1 MREPQRVRHDFL
13 VERGKNMNIISKKKQ
28 GVIAIICAIAM
39 VVTSLTIYNP
49 REAKADTDYSQLTY
63 DYKNKGEAY
72 MKGAETTKSQWR
84 VAVDTSQSTGD
95 IVNWMTKGD
104 GNLNFYNDMFMN
116 VTWHGVYLNATLE
129 INGVKVKDGAE
140 GVQLYAAAEI
150 HVNAKTWINNNAY
163 NVVKVTSADETQYV
177 TFIVATGNK
186 VDTSTE
192 ESTELQKPAAPTGL
206 VANINDLKTNYTIAF
221 ANVATATSYKFYLD
235 GKLVKDITNGGVVT
249 IEELKLEEGKTYTF
263 GVSAVNAAG
272 ESDISTVSVTVP
284 SKETETSTGST
295 EETTEAF
302 DPSTI
307 TEWTAVKGS
316 TTMSYYIANDAA
328 GKVSVQPEMHG
339 DNLYA
344 AFKIAAKFKS
354 VVLND
359 ESITPR
365 DGADVE
371 IAKTSFKEGYNK
383 LVVTNF
389 YGNES
394 VTIYFKVEKEEET
407 TTKPYKD
414 GEVLVNESNVI
425 KEVPAYESG
434 NEYQNEYKN
443 SGIKFVNGKKYV
455 AEVVVS
461 STAAKKIKLVFQK
474 NGEKN
479 NNDWSPVADGYDV
492 EIAAG
497 NKVKITYVFTSNLNV
512 DDGIYDIYLGSVA
525 DATTLVFESKKLTT
539 YNEVPAGVQT
549 GIEVVPAP
557 ATYTVTVDGAPT
569 SVAEGS
575 TYTFGDN
582 AQGYYDTTNSV
593 AYASGEKITVNS
605 DITVT
610 SIKLNVAMQKG
621 ASVRLATPT
630 GLRFQT
636 VITSGNDIAVSDILN
651 KDFVTTGT
659 LITTFDLFSANGNVL
674 DKDSKYTNL
683 DIANSGWYNDE
694 VGKFCGSIIKIKTD
708 NYEKKFVGVGYAT
721 ITYHNGDKYSIYADV
736 NETDNA
742 RSIYYVANA
751 VKEAGYKNCDAAQK
765 AIIDKY
771 LAKEAF

>member
-1 MREPQRVRHDFL
+1 
-13 VERGKNMNIISKKKQ
+13 MNIISKKKQ

-95 IVNWMTKGD
+95 IVNWMTTGD
-104 GNLNFYNDMFMN
+104 GNLNFYGEMFMN
-116 VTWHGVYLNATLE
+116 VTWHGVYPDATLE
-129 INGVKVKDGAE
+129 INGVKVEKGAE
-140 GVQLYAAAEI
+140 GVQVYAAAEI
-150 HVNAKTWINNNAY
+150 HVNAKNWINNNAY

-235 GKLVKDITNGGVVT
+235 GKFVKDITNGGVVT

-284 SKETETSTGST
+284 SKETETTKGS
-295 EETTEAF
+295 EETTETF

-307 TEWTAVKGS
+307 TEWTAVGGS

-328 GKVSVQPEMHG
+328 GKVSVKPEMHG
-339 DNLYA
+339 DSLYA
-344 AFKIAAKFKS
+344 AFALAAKFKS

-365 DGADVE
+365 GGADVE

-383 LVVTNF
+383 LVVTDF
-389 YGNES
+389 YGKES
-394 VTIYFKVEKEEET
+394 VTIYFKVEKEEKT

-414 GEVLVNESNVI
+414 GEVLVNDSNVT
-425 KEVPAYESG
+425 KEVPAYENG
-434 NEYQNEYKN
+434 DYWQNEYN
-443 SGIKFVNGKKYV
+443 NAPVNYVKGKKYV

-461 STAAKKIKLVFQK
+461 STAAKKIKLVFQRV
-474 NGEKN
+474 NIWDFVDAN
-479 NNDWSPVADGYDV
+479 SGYEA

-497 NKVKITYVFTSNLNV
+497 NKVKITYVFEATQETDNGNF
-512 DDGIYDIYLGSVA
+512 DIYLGSVA

-549 GIEVVPAP
+549 GVEVVSAP
-557 ATYTVTVDGAPT
+557 ATYTVTVDGTPT
-569 SVAEGS
+569 SVTEGS

-593 AYASGEKITVNS
+593 AYASGETITVNS
-605 DITVT
+605 NITVT
-610 SIKLNVAMQKG
+610 SINLNVAMQKG

-694 VGKFCGSIIKIKTD
+694 VGKFCGSIIKIKTG

-751 VKEAGYKNCDAAQK
+751 VKDAGYKNCDAAQK

>member
-1 MREPQRVRHDFL
+1 
-13 VERGKNMNIISKKKQ
+13 MNVISKKKQ
-28 GVIAIICAIAM
+28 GIIAIICAIAM

-63 DYKNKGEAY
+63 DYKNKGESY
-72 MKGAETTKSQWR
+72 MKGAETTKSKWR

-104 GNLNFYNDMFMN
+104 GNLNFYGEMFMN
-116 VTWHGVYLNATLE
+116 VTWHGVYPDATLE
-129 INGVKVKDGAE
+129 INGVKVEEGAE
-140 GVQLYAAAEI
+140 GVQAYASAEI

-163 NVVKVTSADETQYV
+163 NVVKVTSKDETQYV

-192 ESTELQKPAAPTGL
+192 ESTELQKPVAPTVL

-221 ANVATATSYKFYLD
+221 ANVATATSYRFYLD
-235 GKLVKDITNGGVVT
+235 DKYVKDITNGGIVT
-249 IEELKLEEGKTYTF
+249 IEELNLEVGKTYTF

-272 ESDISTVSVTVP
+272 ESAISTVSVTVP
-284 SKETETSTGST
+284 SKETETTTGS
-295 EETTEAF
+295 EETTETL

-307 TEWTAVKGS
+307 KDWTEVTNSNK
-316 TTMSYYIANDAA
+316 TMLYYIANKASD
-328 GKVSVQPEMHG
+328 KVSVKPEMHG

-344 AFKIAAKFKS
+344 AFTLAAKFKS
-354 VVLND
+354 VELNG
-359 ESITPR
+359 ETIKPR
-365 DGADVE
+365 EGADIE
-371 IAKTSFKEGYNK
+371 IPKTSFSKEYNK
-383 LVVTNF
+383 LVVTNY
-389 YGNES
+389 YGSET
-394 VTIYFKVEKEEET
+394 VTIYFKVVSATEK
-407 TTKPYKD
+407 TKYK
-414 GEVLVNESNVI
+414 
-425 KEVPAYESG
+425 
-434 NEYQNEYKN
+434 
-443 SGIKFVNGKKYV
+443 
-455 AEVVVS
+455 
-461 STAAKKIKLVFQK
+461 
-474 NGEKN
+474 
-479 NNDWSPVADGYDV
+479 
-492 EIAAG
+492 
-497 NKVKITYVFTSNLNV
+497 
-512 DDGIYDIYLGSVA
+512 
-525 DATTLVFESKKLTT
+525 
-539 YNEVPAGVQT
+539 
-549 GIEVVPAP
+549 
-557 ATYTVTVDGAPT
+557 VTVDGTPT
-569 SVAEGS
+569 EVEEGS

-674 DKDSKYTNL
+674 NKESKYTNL

-708 NYEKKFVGVGYAT
+708 NYEKKFVGVGYVT
-721 ITYHNGDKYSIYADV
+721 IKYNNGKTYSVCADV

>member
-1 MREPQRVRHDFL
+1 
-13 VERGKNMNIISKKKQ
+13 MNIISKKKQ

-39 VVTSLTIYNP
+39 IVTSLTIYNP

-95 IVNWMTKGD
+95 IVNWMTTGD
-104 GNLNFYNDMFMN
+104 GNLNFYGEMFMN
-116 VTWHGVYLNATLE
+116 VTWHGVYPDATLE
-129 INGVKVKDGAE
+129 INGVKVEKGAE
-140 GVQLYAAAEI
+140 GVQVYAAAEI
-150 HVNAKTWINNNAY
+150 HVNAKNWINNNAY

-235 GKLVKDITNGGVVT
+235 GKFVKDITNGGVVT

-284 SKETETSTGST
+284 SKETETTKGS
-295 EETTEAF
+295 EETTETF

-307 TEWTAVKGS
+307 TEWTAVGGS

-328 GKVSVQPEMHG
+328 GKVSVKPEMHG
-339 DNLYA
+339 DSLYA
-344 AFKIAAKFKS
+344 AFALAAKFKS

-365 DGADVE
+365 GGADVE

-383 LVVTNF
+383 LVVTDF
-389 YGNES
+389 YGKES

-414 GEVLVNESNVI
+414 GEVLVNDSNVT
-425 KEVPAYESG
+425 KEVPAYENG
-434 NEYQNEYKN
+434 DYWQNKYN
-443 SGIKFVNGKKYV
+443 NAPVNYVKGKKYV

-461 STAAKKIKLVFQK
+461 STAAKKIKLVFQRV
-474 NGEKN
+474 NIWDFVDAN
-479 NNDWSPVADGYDV
+479 SGYEA

-497 NKVKITYVFTSNLNV
+497 NKVKITYVFEATQETDNGNF
-512 DDGIYDIYLGSVA
+512 DIYLGSVA

-549 GIEVVPAP
+549 GVEVVSAP
-557 ATYTVTVDGAPT
+557 ATYTVTVDGTPT
-569 SVAEGS
+569 SVTEGS

-593 AYASGEKITVNS
+593 AYASGETITVNS
-605 DITVT
+605 NITVT
-610 SIKLNVAMQKG
+610 SINLNVAMQKG

-659 LITTFDLFSANGNVL
+659 LITTFDLFSANGSVL
-674 DKDSKYTNL
+674 NKDSKYTKL
-683 DIANSGWYNDE
+683 DIANSGWYDDE

-708 NYEKKFVGVGYAT
+708 NYEKKFVGVGYVT
-721 ITYHNGDKYSIYADV
+721 IKYNNGKTYSVCADV

>member
-1 MREPQRVRHDFL
+1 
-13 VERGKNMNIISKKKQ
+13 MNIISKKKQ
-28 GVIAIICAIAM
+28 GVIAIICAIAI

-95 IVNWMTKGD
+95 IVNWMTTGD
-104 GNLNFYNDMFMN
+104 GNLNFYGEMFMN
-116 VTWHGVYLNATLE
+116 VTWHGVYPDATLE
-129 INGVKVKDGAE
+129 INGVKVEKGAE
-140 GVQLYAAAEI
+140 GVQVYAAAEI
-150 HVNAKTWINNNAY
+150 HVNAKNWINNNAY

-235 GKLVKDITNGGVVT
+235 GKFVKDITNGGVVT

-284 SKETETSTGST
+284 SKETETTKGS
-295 EETTEAF
+295 EETTETF

-307 TEWTAVKGS
+307 TEWTAVGGS

-328 GKVSVQPEMHG
+328 GKVSVKPEMHG
-339 DNLYA
+339 DSLYA
-344 AFKIAAKFKS
+344 AFALAAKFKS

-365 DGADVE
+365 GGADVE

-383 LVVTNF
+383 LVVTDF
-389 YGNES
+389 YGKES

-414 GEVLVNESNVI
+414 GEVLVNDSNVT
-425 KEVPAYESG
+425 KEVPAYENG
-434 NEYQNEYKN
+434 DYWQNEYN
-443 SGIKFVNGKKYV
+443 NAPVNYVKGKKYV

-461 STAAKKIKLVFQK
+461 STAAKKIKLVFQRV
-474 NGEKN
+474 NIWDFVDAN
-479 NNDWSPVADGYDV
+479 SGYEA

-497 NKVKITYVFTSNLNV
+497 NKVKITYVFEATQETDNGNF
-512 DDGIYDIYLGSVA
+512 DIYLGSVA

-549 GIEVVPAP
+549 GVEVVSAP
-557 ATYTVTVDGAPT
+557 ATYTVTVDGTPT
-569 SVAEGS
+569 SVTEGS

-593 AYASGEKITVNS
+593 AYASGETITVNS
-605 DITVT
+605 NITVT
-610 SIKLNVAMQKG
+610 SINLNVAMQKG

-694 VGKFCGSIIKIKTD
+694 VGKFCGSIIKIKTG

-751 VKEAGYKNCDAAQK
+751 VKDAGYKNCDAAQK

>member
-1 MREPQRVRHDFL
+1 
-13 VERGKNMNIISKKKQ
+13 MNVISKKKQ
-28 GVIAIICAIAM
+28 GIIAIICAIAM

-49 REAKADTDYSQLTY
+49 REAKADTDYGQLTY

-84 VAVDTSQSTGD
+84 VAVDKSQSTGN
-95 IVNWMTKGD
+95 IVDWMTT
-104 GNLNFYNDMFMN
+104 GNGELNFYSDMFMK
-116 VTWHGVYLNATLE
+116 VVWHGNYTDATLE
-129 INGVKVKDGAE
+129 INGVKVEKGAE
-140 GVQLYAAAEI
+140 GVQVYAPPEI

-163 NVVKVTSADETQYV
+163 NVVKVTSKDETQYV

-192 ESTELQKPAAPTGL
+192 ESTELQKPVAPTGL

-235 GKLVKDITNGGVVT
+235 GEYKKDITNGGIVT
-249 IEELKLEEGKTYTF
+249 IEELGLKAGQTYKF
-263 GVSAVNAAG
+263 GVSAVNKAG
-272 ESDISTVSVTVP
+272 ESDISEISVTVP
-284 SKETETSTGST
+284 SKETETTGS
-295 EETTEAF
+295 EETTETL

-307 TEWTAVKGS
+307 KDWTEVKDS
-316 TTMSYYIANDAA
+316 KNTMLYYIANKASD
-328 GKVSVQPEMHG
+328 KVSVKPEMHG

-344 AFKIAAKFKS
+344 AFTLAAKFKS
-354 VVLND
+354 VELNG
-359 ESITPR
+359 ETIIPR
-365 DGADVE
+365 EGADIE
-371 IAKTSFKEGYNK
+371 IPKTSFSKEYNK
-383 LVVTNF
+383 LVVTNH
-389 YGNES
+389 YGSET
-394 VTIYFKVEKEEET
+394 VTIYFKVVSATEK
-407 TTKPYKD
+407 TKYK
-414 GEVLVNESNVI
+414 
-425 KEVPAYESG
+425 
-434 NEYQNEYKN
+434 
-443 SGIKFVNGKKYV
+443 
-455 AEVVVS
+455 
-461 STAAKKIKLVFQK
+461 
-474 NGEKN
+474 
-479 NNDWSPVADGYDV
+479 
-492 EIAAG
+492 
-497 NKVKITYVFTSNLNV
+497 
-512 DDGIYDIYLGSVA
+512 
-525 DATTLVFESKKLTT
+525 
-539 YNEVPAGVQT
+539 
-549 GIEVVPAP
+549 
-557 ATYTVTVDGAPT
+557 VTVDGTPT
-569 SVAEGS
+569 EVEEGS

-582 AQGYYDTTNSV
+582 AQGYYDKTNSV

-636 VITSGNDIAVSDILN
+636 VITSGNDIAASDILN

-674 DKDSKYTNL
+674 NKDSKYTNL

-694 VGKFCGSIIKIKTD
+694 VGKFCGSIIKIKTG

>member
-1 MREPQRVRHDFL
+1 
-13 VERGKNMNIISKKKQ
+13 MNIISKKKQ

-95 IVNWMTKGD
+95 IVNWMTTGD
-104 GNLNFYNDMFMN
+104 GNLNFYGEMFMN
-116 VTWHGVYLNATLE
+116 VTWHGVYPDATLE
-129 INGVKVKDGAE
+129 INGVKVEKGAE
-140 GVQLYAAAEI
+140 GVQVYAAAEI
-150 HVNAKTWINNNAY
+150 HVNAKNWINNNAY

-235 GKLVKDITNGGVVT
+235 GKFVKDITKGGVVT

-284 SKETETSTGST
+284 SKETETTKGS
-295 EETTEAF
+295 EETTETF

-307 TEWTAVKGS
+307 TEWTAVGGS

-328 GKVSVQPEMHG
+328 GKVSVKPEMHG
-339 DNLYA
+339 DSLYA
-344 AFKIAAKFKS
+344 AFALAAKFKS

-365 DGADVE
+365 GGADVE

-383 LVVTNF
+383 LVVTDF
-389 YGNES
+389 YGKES

-414 GEVLVNESNVI
+414 GEVLVNDSNVT
-425 KEVPAYESG
+425 KEVPAYENG
-434 NEYQNEYKN
+434 DYWQNEYN
-443 SGIKFVNGKKYV
+443 NAPVNYVKGKKYV

-461 STAAKKIKLVFQK
+461 STAAKKIKLVFQRV
-474 NGEKN
+474 NIWDFVDAN
-479 NNDWSPVADGYDV
+479 SGYEA

-497 NKVKITYVFTSNLNV
+497 NKVKITYVFEATQETDNGNF
-512 DDGIYDIYLGSVA
+512 DIYLGSVA

-549 GIEVVPAP
+549 GVEVVSAP
-557 ATYTVTVDGAPT
+557 ATYTVTVDGTPT
-569 SVAEGS
+569 SVTEGS

-593 AYASGEKITVNS
+593 AYASGETITVNS
-605 DITVT
+605 NITVT
-610 SIKLNVAMQKG
+610 SINLNVAMQKG

-694 VGKFCGSIIKIKTD
+694 VGKFCGSIIKIKTG

-751 VKEAGYKNCDAAQK
+751 VKDAGYKNCDAAQK

>member
-1 MREPQRVRHDFL
+1 
-13 VERGKNMNIISKKKQ
+13 MNIVSKKKKQ

-95 IVNWMTKGD
+95 IVNWMTTGD
-104 GNLNFYNDMFMN
+104 GNLNFYGEMFMN
-116 VTWHGVYLNATLE
+116 VTWHGVYPDATLE
-129 INGVKVKDGAE
+129 INGVKVEKGAE
-140 GVQLYAAAEI
+140 GVQVYAAAEI
-150 HVNAKTWINNNAY
+150 HVNAKNWINNNAY

-235 GKLVKDITNGGVVT
+235 GKFVKDITNGGVVT

-284 SKETETSTGST
+284 SKETETTKGS
-295 EETTEAF
+295 EETTETF

-307 TEWTAVKGS
+307 TEWTAVGGS

-328 GKVSVQPEMHG
+328 GKVSVKPEMHG
-339 DNLYA
+339 DSLYA
-344 AFKIAAKFKS
+344 AFALAAKFKS

-365 DGADVE
+365 GGADVE

-383 LVVTNF
+383 LVVTDF
-389 YGNES
+389 YGKES

-407 TTKPYKD
+407 ITKPYKD
-414 GEVLVNESNVI
+414 GEVLVNDSNVT
-425 KEVPAYESG
+425 KEVPAYENG
-434 NEYQNEYKN
+434 DYWQNEYN
-443 SGIKFVNGKKYV
+443 NAPVNYVKGKKYV

-461 STAAKKIKLVFQK
+461 STAAKKIKLVFQRV
-474 NGEKN
+474 NIWDFVDAN
-479 NNDWSPVADGYDV
+479 SGYEA

-497 NKVKITYVFTSNLNV
+497 NKVKITYVFEATQETDNGNF
-512 DDGIYDIYLGSVA
+512 DIYLGSVA

-549 GIEVVPAP
+549 GVEVVSAP
-557 ATYTVTVDGAPT
+557 ATYTVTVDGTPT
-569 SVAEGS
+569 SVTEGS

-593 AYASGEKITVNS
+593 AYASGETITVNS
-605 DITVT
+605 NITVT
-610 SIKLNVAMQKG
+610 SINLNVAMQKG

-694 VGKFCGSIIKIKTD
+694 VGKFCGSIIKIKTG

-751 VKEAGYKNCDAAQK
+751 VKDAGYKNCDAAQK

>member
-1 MREPQRVRHDFL
+1 
-13 VERGKNMNIISKKKQ
+13 MNIISKKKQ

-95 IVNWMTKGD
+95 IVNWMTTGD
-104 GNLNFYNDMFMN
+104 GNLNFYGEMFMN
-116 VTWHGVYLNATLE
+116 VTWHGVYPDATLE
-129 INGVKVKDGAE
+129 INGVKVEKGAE
-140 GVQLYAAAEI
+140 GVQVYAAAEI
-150 HVNAKTWINNNAY
+150 HVNAKNWINNNAY

-235 GKLVKDITNGGVVT
+235 GKFVKDITNGGVVT

-284 SKETETSTGST
+284 SKETETTKGS
-295 EETTEAF
+295 EETTETF

-307 TEWTAVKGS
+307 TEWTAVGGS

-328 GKVSVQPEMHG
+328 GKVSVKPEMHG
-339 DNLYA
+339 DSLYA
-344 AFKIAAKFKS
+344 AFALAAKFKS

-365 DGADVE
+365 GGAYVE

-383 LVVTNF
+383 LVVTDF
-389 YGNES
+389 YGKES

-407 TTKPYKD
+407 TAKPYKD
-414 GEVLVNESNVI
+414 GEVLVNDSNVT
-425 KEVPAYESG
+425 KEVPAYENG
-434 NEYQNEYKN
+434 DYWQNEYN
-443 SGIKFVNGKKYV
+443 NAPVNYVKGKKYV

-461 STAAKKIKLVFQK
+461 STAAKKIKLVFQRV
-474 NGEKN
+474 NIWDFVDAN
-479 NNDWSPVADGYDV
+479 SGYEA

-497 NKVKITYVFTSNLNV
+497 NKVKITYVFEATQETDNGNF
-512 DDGIYDIYLGSVA
+512 DIYLGSVA

-549 GIEVVPAP
+549 GVEVVSAP
-557 ATYTVTVDGAPT
+557 ATYTVTVDGTPT
-569 SVAEGS
+569 SVTEGS

-593 AYASGEKITVNS
+593 AYASGETITVNS
-605 DITVT
+605 NITVT
-610 SIKLNVAMQKG
+610 SINLNVAMQKG

-694 VGKFCGSIIKIKTD
+694 VGKFCGSIIKIKTG

-751 VKEAGYKNCDAAQK
+751 VKDAGYKNCDAAQK

>member
-1 MREPQRVRHDFL
+1 
-13 VERGKNMNIISKKKQ
+13 MNIISKKKQ

-95 IVNWMTKGD
+95 IVNWMTTGD
-104 GNLNFYNDMFMN
+104 GNLNFYGEMFMN
-116 VTWHGVYLNATLE
+116 VTWHGVYPDATLE
-129 INGVKVKDGAE
+129 INGVKVEKGAE
-140 GVQLYAAAEI
+140 GVQVYAAAEI
-150 HVNAKTWINNNAY
+150 HVNAKNWINNNAY

-235 GKLVKDITNGGVVT
+235 GKFVKDITNGGVVT

-284 SKETETSTGST
+284 SKETETTKGS
-295 EETTEAF
+295 EETTETF

-307 TEWTAVKGS
+307 TEWTAVGGS

-328 GKVSVQPEMHG
+328 GKVSVKPEMHG
-339 DNLYA
+339 DSLYA
-344 AFKIAAKFKS
+344 AFALAAKFKS

-365 DGADVE
+365 GGADVE

-383 LVVTNF
+383 LVVTDF
-389 YGNES
+389 YGKES

-414 GEVLVNESNVI
+414 GEVLVNDSNVT
-425 KEVPAYESG
+425 KEVPEYENG
-434 NEYQNEYKN
+434 DYWQNEYN
-443 SGIKFVNGKKYV
+443 NAPVNYVKGKKYV

-461 STAAKKIKLVFQK
+461 STAAKKIKLVFQRV
-474 NGEKN
+474 NIWDFVDAN
-479 NNDWSPVADGYDV
+479 SGYEA

-497 NKVKITYVFTSNLNV
+497 NKVKITYVFEATQETDNGNF
-512 DDGIYDIYLGSVA
+512 DIYLGSVA

-549 GIEVVPAP
+549 GVEVVSAP
-557 ATYTVTVDGAPT
+557 ATYTVTVDGTPT
-569 SVAEGS
+569 SVTEGS

-593 AYASGEKITVNS
+593 AYASGETITVNS
-605 DITVT
+605 NITVT
-610 SIKLNVAMQKG
+610 SINLNVAMQKG

-694 VGKFCGSIIKIKTD
+694 VGKFCGSIIKIKTG

-751 VKEAGYKNCDAAQK
+751 VKDAGYKNCDAAQK

>member
-39 VVTSLTIYNP
+39 IVTSLTIYNP
-49 REAKADTDYSQLTY
+49 REAKAADWST
-63 DYKNKGEAY
+63 
-72 MKGAETTKSQWR
+72 
-84 VAVDTSQSTGD
+84 VDTWDTITVNNIAYKVQKDGDFINDGIHTEGGGAWVNATNVLYMNFKHAAYSKVVINDVEYLSADHSKGTDEILRFEGAQIWISMDLFKLKNNTIVYYNGDTILGSVYVYNPEGTEAGTPAPDAPVLTVSDFNADTNSFTFTWDDAENASYYDLYVGTNKIAGRVSSGVSKTYQELGLDQTSEDQTIQFVLKAVNGTGETASEIVEKTLPKFSWKAIEGTD
-95 IVNWMTKGD
+95 KYTYNSNTKVKIVNVQGKDSKDAIYMH
-104 GNLNFYNDMFMN
+104 
-116 VTWHGVYLNATLE
+116 VTAGISSISVNGKTEGV
-129 INGVKVKDGAE
+129 GVKEGAGCWIYLSALTEEENEVVISMGENNNETVIIKKVGQTEEPSKPTYVDGA
-140 GVQLYAAAEI
+140 
-150 HVNAKTWINNNAY
+150 
-163 NVVKVTSADETQYV
+163 
-177 TFIVATGNK
+177 
-186 VDTSTE
+186 
-192 ESTELQKPAAPTGL
+192 
-206 VANINDLKTNYTIAF
+206 
-221 ANVATATSYKFYLD
+221 
-235 GKLVKDITNGGVVT
+235 
-249 IEELKLEEGKTYTF
+249 
-263 GVSAVNAAG
+263 
-272 ESDISTVSVTVP
+272 
-284 SKETETSTGST
+284 
-295 EETTEAF
+295 
-302 DPSTI
+302 
-307 TEWTAVKGS
+307 
-316 TTMSYYIANDAA
+316 
-328 GKVSVQPEMHG
+328 
-339 DNLYA
+339 
-344 AFKIAAKFKS
+344 
-354 VVLND
+354 
-359 ESITPR
+359 
-365 DGADVE
+365 
-371 IAKTSFKEGYNK
+371 
-383 LVVTNF
+383 
-389 YGNES
+389 
-394 VTIYFKVEKEEET
+394 
-407 TTKPYKD
+407 
-414 GEVLVNESNVI
+414 VLVNESNVT
-425 KEVPAYESG
+425 KEVPAYTGG
-434 NEYQNEYKN
+434 NYWQNEYN
-443 SGIKFVNGKKYV
+443 NAPVNYVEGKKYV

-461 STAAKKIKLVFQK
+461 STAAKKIKLVFQRVNIWDFVDA
-474 NGEKN
+474 NG
-479 NNDWSPVADGYDV
+479 GYEA

-497 NKVKITYVFTSNLNV
+497 NKVKITYVFEAIKDKGTDNGNF
-512 DDGIYDIYLGSVA
+512 DIYLGSVA

-539 YNEVPAGVQT
+539 YNEVPAGVKT
-549 GIEVVPAP
+549 GVEVLSAP

>member
-1 MREPQRVRHDFL
+1 
-13 VERGKNMNIISKKKQ
+13 MNVISKKKQ
-28 GVIAIICAIAM
+28 GIIAIICAIAM

-49 REAKADTDYSQLTY
+49 REAKADTDYGQLTY

-84 VAVDTSQSTGD
+84 VAVDKSQSTGN
-95 IVNWMTKGD
+95 IVDWMTT
-104 GNLNFYNDMFMN
+104 GNGELNFYNDMFMK
-116 VTWHGVYLNATLE
+116 VVWHGNYTDATLE
-129 INGVKVKDGAE
+129 INGVKVEKGAE
-140 GVQLYAAAEI
+140 GVQVYAPSEI

-163 NVVKVTSADETQYV
+163 NVVKVTSKDETQYV

-192 ESTELQKPAAPTGL
+192 ESTELQKPAAPEGL
-206 VANINDLKTNYTIAF
+206 SANINDLKTNYTIAF

-235 GKLVKDITNGGVVT
+235 GEYKKDITNGGIVT
-249 IEELKLEEGKTYTF
+249 IEELGLKAGQTYKF
-263 GVSAVNAAG
+263 GVSAVNKAG
-272 ESDISTVSVTVP
+272 ESDISEISVTVP
-284 SKETETSTGST
+284 SKETETTGS
-295 EETTEAF
+295 EETTETL

-307 TEWTAVKGS
+307 KDWTEVKDS
-316 TTMSYYIANDAA
+316 KNTMLYYIANKASD
-328 GKVSVQPEMHG
+328 KVSVKPEMHG

-344 AFKIAAKFKS
+344 AFTLAAKFKS
-354 VVLND
+354 VELNG
-359 ESITPR
+359 ETIIPR
-365 DGADVE
+365 EGADIE
-371 IAKTSFKEGYNK
+371 IPKTSFSKEYNK
-383 LVVTNF
+383 LVVTNH
-389 YGNES
+389 YGSET
-394 VTIYFKVEKEEET
+394 VTIYFKVVSATEK
-407 TTKPYKD
+407 TKYK
-414 GEVLVNESNVI
+414 
-425 KEVPAYESG
+425 
-434 NEYQNEYKN
+434 
-443 SGIKFVNGKKYV
+443 
-455 AEVVVS
+455 
-461 STAAKKIKLVFQK
+461 
-474 NGEKN
+474 
-479 NNDWSPVADGYDV
+479 
-492 EIAAG
+492 
-497 NKVKITYVFTSNLNV
+497 
-512 DDGIYDIYLGSVA
+512 
-525 DATTLVFESKKLTT
+525 
-539 YNEVPAGVQT
+539 
-549 GIEVVPAP
+549 
-557 ATYTVTVDGAPT
+557 VTVDGTPT
-569 SVAEGS
+569 EVEEGS

-582 AQGYYDTTNSV
+582 AQGYYDKTNSV

-636 VITSGNDIAVSDILN
+636 VITSGNDIAASDILN

-674 DKDSKYTNL
+674 NKDSKYTNL

-694 VGKFCGSIIKIKTD
+694 VGKFCGSIIKIKTG

>member
-1 MREPQRVRHDFL
+1 
-13 VERGKNMNIISKKKQ
+13 MNIISKKKQ

-95 IVNWMTKGD
+95 IVNWMTTGD
-104 GNLNFYNDMFMN
+104 GNLNFYGEMFMN
-116 VTWHGVYLNATLE
+116 VTWHGVYPDATLE
-129 INGVKVKDGAE
+129 INGVKVEKGAE
-140 GVQLYAAAEI
+140 GVQVYAAAEI
-150 HVNAKTWINNNAY
+150 HVNAKNWINNNAY

-235 GKLVKDITNGGVVT
+235 GKFVKDITNGGVVT

-284 SKETETSTGST
+284 SKETETTKGS
-295 EETTEAF
+295 EETTETF

-307 TEWTAVKGS
+307 TEWTAVGGS

-328 GKVSVQPEMHG
+328 GKVSVKPEMHG
-339 DNLYA
+339 VSLYA
-344 AFKIAAKFKS
+344 AFALAAKFKS

-365 DGADVE
+365 GGADVE

-383 LVVTNF
+383 LVVTDF
-389 YGNES
+389 YGKES

-414 GEVLVNESNVI
+414 GEVLVNDSNVT
-425 KEVPAYESG
+425 KEVPAYENG
-434 NEYQNEYKN
+434 DYWQNEYN
-443 SGIKFVNGKKYV
+443 NAPVNYVKGKKYV

-461 STAAKKIKLVFQK
+461 STAAKKIKLVFQRV
-474 NGEKN
+474 NIWDFVDAN
-479 NNDWSPVADGYDV
+479 SGYEA

-497 NKVKITYVFTSNLNV
+497 NKVKITYVFEATQETDNGNF
-512 DDGIYDIYLGSVA
+512 DIYLGSVA

-549 GIEVVPAP
+549 GVEVVSAP
-557 ATYTVTVDGAPT
+557 ATYTVTVDGTPT
-569 SVAEGS
+569 SVTEGS

-593 AYASGEKITVNS
+593 AYASGETITVNS
-605 DITVT
+605 NITVT
-610 SIKLNVAMQKG
+610 SINLNVAMQKG

-694 VGKFCGSIIKIKTD
+694 VGKFCGSIIKIKTG

-751 VKEAGYKNCDAAQK
+751 VKDAGYKNCDAAQK

>member
-1 MREPQRVRHDFL
+1 
-13 VERGKNMNIISKKKQ
+13 MNIISKKKQ

-84 VAVDTSQSTGD
+84 VAVDTSQSTRD
-95 IVNWMTKGD
+95 IVNWMTTGD
-104 GNLNFYNDMFMN
+104 GNLNFYGEMFMN
-116 VTWHGVYLNATLE
+116 VTWHGVYPDATLE
-129 INGVKVKDGAE
+129 INGVKVEKGAE
-140 GVQLYAAAEI
+140 GVQVYAAAEI
-150 HVNAKTWINNNAY
+150 HVNAKNWINNNAY

-235 GKLVKDITNGGVVT
+235 GKFVKDITNGGVVT

-284 SKETETSTGST
+284 SKETETTKGS
-295 EETTEAF
+295 EETTETF

-307 TEWTAVKGS
+307 TEWTAVGGS

-328 GKVSVQPEMHG
+328 GKVSVKPEMHG
-339 DNLYA
+339 DSLYA
-344 AFKIAAKFKS
+344 AFALAAKFKS

-365 DGADVE
+365 GGADVE

-383 LVVTNF
+383 LVVTDF
-389 YGNES
+389 YGKES

-407 TTKPYKD
+407 ITKPYKD
-414 GEVLVNESNVI
+414 GEVLVNDSNVT
-425 KEVPAYESG
+425 KEVPAYENG
-434 NEYQNEYKN
+434 VYWQNEYN
-443 SGIKFVNGKKYV
+443 NAPVNYVKGKKYV

-461 STAAKKIKLVFQK
+461 STAAKKIKLVFQRV
-474 NGEKN
+474 NIWDFVDAN
-479 NNDWSPVADGYDV
+479 SGYEA

-497 NKVKITYVFTSNLNV
+497 NKVKITYVFEATQETDNGNF
-512 DDGIYDIYLGSVA
+512 DIYLGSVA

-549 GIEVVPAP
+549 GVEVVSAP
-557 ATYTVTVDGAPT
+557 ATYTVTVDGTPT
-569 SVAEGS
+569 SVTEGS

-593 AYASGEKITVNS
+593 AYASGETITVNS
-605 DITVT
+605 NITVT
-610 SIKLNVAMQKG
+610 SINLNVAMQKG

-694 VGKFCGSIIKIKTD
+694 VGKFCGSIIKIKTG

-751 VKEAGYKNCDAAQK
+751 VKDAGYKNCDAAQK

>member
-1 MREPQRVRHDFL
+1 
-13 VERGKNMNIISKKKQ
+13 MNIISKKKQ

-95 IVNWMTKGD
+95 IVNWMTTGD
-104 GNLNFYNDMFMN
+104 GNLNFYGEMFMN
-116 VTWHGVYLNATLE
+116 VTWHGVYPDATLE
-129 INGVKVKDGAE
+129 INGVKVEKGAE
-140 GVQLYAAAEI
+140 GVQVYAAAEI
-150 HVNAKTWINNNAY
+150 HVNAKNWINNNAY

-177 TFIVATGNK
+177 TFIVAKGNK

-235 GKLVKDITNGGVVT
+235 GKFVKDITNGGVVT

-284 SKETETSTGST
+284 SKETETTKGS
-295 EETTEAF
+295 EETTETF

-307 TEWTAVKGS
+307 TEWTAVGGS

-328 GKVSVQPEMHG
+328 GKVSVKPEMHG
-339 DNLYA
+339 DSLYA
-344 AFKIAAKFKS
+344 AFALAAKFKS

-365 DGADVE
+365 GGADVE

-383 LVVTNF
+383 LVVTDF
-389 YGNES
+389 YGKES

-414 GEVLVNESNVI
+414 GEVLVNDSNVT
-425 KEVPAYESG
+425 KEVPAYENG
-434 NEYQNEYKN
+434 DYWQNEYN
-443 SGIKFVNGKKYV
+443 NAPVNYVKGKKYV

-461 STAAKKIKLVFQK
+461 STAAKKIKLVFQRV
-474 NGEKN
+474 NIWDFVDAN
-479 NNDWSPVADGYDV
+479 SGYEA

-497 NKVKITYVFTSNLNV
+497 NKVKITYVFEATQETDNGNF
-512 DDGIYDIYLGSVA
+512 DIYLGSVA

-549 GIEVVPAP
+549 GVEVVSAP
-557 ATYTVTVDGAPT
+557 ATYTVTVDGTPT
-569 SVAEGS
+569 SVTEGS

-593 AYASGEKITVNS
+593 AYASGETITVNS
-605 DITVT
+605 NITVT
-610 SIKLNVAMQKG
+610 SINLNVAMQKG

-694 VGKFCGSIIKIKTD
+694 VGKFCGSIIKIKTG

-751 VKEAGYKNCDAAQK
+751 VKDAGYKNCDAAQK

>member
-1 MREPQRVRHDFL
+1 
-13 VERGKNMNIISKKKQ
+13 MNIISKKKQ

-95 IVNWMTKGD
+95 IVNWMTTGD
-104 GNLNFYNDMFMN
+104 GNLNFYGEMFMN
-116 VTWHGVYLNATLE
+116 VTWHGVYPDATLE
-129 INGVKVKDGAE
+129 INGVKVEKGAE
-140 GVQLYAAAEI
+140 GVQVYAAAEI
-150 HVNAKTWINNNAY
+150 HVNAKNWINNNAY

-235 GKLVKDITNGGVVT
+235 GKFVKDITNGGVVT

-284 SKETETSTGST
+284 SKETETTKGS
-295 EETTEAF
+295 EETTETF

-307 TEWTAVKGS
+307 TEWTAVGGS

-328 GKVSVQPEMHG
+328 GKVSVKPEMHG
-339 DNLYA
+339 DSLYA
-344 AFKIAAKFKS
+344 AFALAAKFKS

-365 DGADVE
+365 VGADVE

-383 LVVTNF
+383 LVVTDF
-389 YGNES
+389 YGKES

-414 GEVLVNESNVI
+414 GEVLVNDSNVT
-425 KEVPAYESG
+425 KEVPAYENG
-434 NEYQNEYKN
+434 DYWQNEYN
-443 SGIKFVNGKKYV
+443 NAPVNYVKGKKYV

-461 STAAKKIKLVFQK
+461 STAAKKIKLVFQRV
-474 NGEKN
+474 NIWDFVDAN
-479 NNDWSPVADGYDV
+479 SGYEA

-497 NKVKITYVFTSNLNV
+497 NKVKITYVFEATQETDNGNF
-512 DDGIYDIYLGSVA
+512 DIYLGSVA

-549 GIEVVPAP
+549 GVEVVSAP
-557 ATYTVTVDGAPT
+557 ATYTVIVDGTPT
-569 SVAEGS
+569 SVTEGS

-593 AYASGEKITVNS
+593 AYASGETITVNS
-605 DITVT
+605 NITVT
-610 SIKLNVAMQKG
+610 SINLNVAMQKG

-694 VGKFCGSIIKIKTD
+694 VGKFCGSIIKIKTG

-751 VKEAGYKNCDAAQK
+751 VKDAGYKNCDAAQK

>member
-1 MREPQRVRHDFL
+1 
-13 VERGKNMNIISKKKQ
+13 MNIISKKKQ

-95 IVNWMTKGD
+95 IVNWMTTGD
-104 GNLNFYNDMFMN
+104 GNLNFYGEMFMN
-116 VTWHGVYLNATLE
+116 VTWHGVYPDATLE
-129 INGVKVKDGAE
+129 INGVKVEKGAE
-140 GVQLYAAAEI
+140 GVQVYAAAEI
-150 HVNAKTWINNNAY
+150 HVNAKNWINNNAY

-235 GKLVKDITNGGVVT
+235 GKFVKDITNGGVVT

-284 SKETETSTGST
+284 SKETETTKGS
-295 EETTEAF
+295 EETTETF

-307 TEWTAVKGS
+307 TEWTAVGGS

-328 GKVSVQPEMHG
+328 GKVRVKPEMHG
-339 DNLYA
+339 DSLYA
-344 AFKIAAKFKS
+344 AFALAAKFKS

-383 LVVTNF
+383 LVVTDF
-389 YGNES
+389 YGKES

-414 GEVLVNESNVI
+414 GEVLVNDSNVT
-425 KEVPAYESG
+425 KEVPAYENG
-434 NEYQNEYKN
+434 DYWQNEYN
-443 SGIKFVNGKKYV
+443 NAPVNYVKGKKYV

-461 STAAKKIKLVFQK
+461 STAAKKIKLVFQRV
-474 NGEKN
+474 NIWDSVDAN
-479 NNDWSPVADGYDV
+479 SGYEA

-497 NKVKITYVFTSNLNV
+497 NKVKITYVFEATQETDNGNF
-512 DDGIYDIYLGSVA
+512 DIYLGSVA

-549 GIEVVPAP
+549 GVEVVSAP
-557 ATYTVTVDGAPT
+557 ATYTVTVDGTPT
-569 SVAEGS
+569 SVTEGS

-593 AYASGEKITVNS
+593 AYASGETITVNS
-605 DITVT
+605 NITVT
-610 SIKLNVAMQKG
+610 SINLNVAMQKG

-694 VGKFCGSIIKIKTD
+694 VGKFCGSIIKIKTG

-751 VKEAGYKNCDAAQK
+751 VKDAGYKNCDAAQK

>member
-1 MREPQRVRHDFL
+1 
-13 VERGKNMNIISKKKQ
+13 MNIISKKKQ

-95 IVNWMTKGD
+95 IVNWMTTGD
-104 GNLNFYNDMFMN
+104 GNLNFYGEMFMN
-116 VTWHGVYLNATLE
+116 VTWHGVYPDATLE
-129 INGVKVKDGAE
+129 INGVKVEKGAE
-140 GVQLYAAAEI
+140 GVQVYAAAEI
-150 HVNAKTWINNNAY
+150 HVNAKNWINNNAY

-206 VANINDLKTNYTIAF
+206 VANINALNTDYTIAF

-235 GKLVKDITNGGVVT
+235 GKFVKDITNGGVVT

-272 ESDISTVSVTVP
+272 ESDISTVEVKVP

-307 TEWTAVKGS
+307 TEWTAVGGS
-316 TTMSYYIANDAA
+316 TKMSYYIANDAA
-328 GKVSVQPEMHG
+328 GKVSVKPEMHG

-344 AFKIAAKFKS
+344 AFTIAAKFKS

-365 DGADVE
+365 GGADVE

-383 LVVTNF
+383 LVVTDY
-389 YGNES
+389 YGKES

-407 TTKPYKD
+407 TAKPYKD
-414 GEVLVNESNVI
+414 GEVLVNETNVT
-425 KEVPAYESG
+425 KEVPAYTG
-434 NEYQNEYKN
+434 GDYWQNEYNNAPVKYV
-443 SGIKFVNGKKYV
+443 KGKKYV

-461 STAAKKIKLVFQK
+461 STAAKAIKLVFQRV
-474 NGEKN
+474 NIWDFVDAN
-479 NNDWSPVADGYDV
+479 QGY
-492 EIAAG
+492 EAKIAAG
-497 NKVKITYVFTSNLNV
+497 NKVKITYVFEATQETDNGNF
-512 DDGIYDIYLGSVA
+512 DIYLGSVA

-549 GIEVVPAP
+549 GVEVLSAP
-557 ATYTVTVDGAPT
+557 ATYTVTVDGTPT
-569 SVAEGS
+569 SVTEGS

-708 NYEKKFVGVGYAT
+708 NYEKKFVGVGYVT
-721 ITYHNGDKYSIYADV
+721 IKYNNGKTYSVCADV

-751 VKEAGYKNCDAAQK
+751 VKKAGYKNCDAAQK

>member
-1 MREPQRVRHDFL
+1 
-13 VERGKNMNIISKKKQ
+13 MNIISKKKQ

-95 IVNWMTKGD
+95 IVNWMTTGD
-104 GNLNFYNDMFMN
+104 GNLNFYGEMFMN
-116 VTWHGVYLNATLE
+116 VTWHGVYPDATLE
-129 INGVKVKDGAE
+129 KGAE
-140 GVQLYAAAEI
+140 GVQVYAAAEI
-150 HVNAKTWINNNAY
+150 HVNAKNWINNNAY

-235 GKLVKDITNGGVVT
+235 GKFVKDITNGGVVT

-284 SKETETSTGST
+284 SKETETTKGS
-295 EETTEAF
+295 EETTETF

-307 TEWTAVKGS
+307 TEWTAVGGS

-328 GKVSVQPEMHG
+328 GKVSVKPEMHG
-339 DNLYA
+339 DSLYA
-344 AFKIAAKFKS
+344 AFALAAKFKS

-365 DGADVE
+365 GGADVE

-383 LVVTNF
+383 LVVTDF
-389 YGNES
+389 YGKES

-414 GEVLVNESNVI
+414 GEVLVNDSNVT
-425 KEVPAYESG
+425 KEVPAYENG
-434 NEYQNEYKN
+434 DYWQNEYN
-443 SGIKFVNGKKYV
+443 NAPVNYVKGKKYV

-461 STAAKKIKLVFQK
+461 STAAKKIKLVFQRV
-474 NGEKN
+474 NIWDFVDAN
-479 NNDWSPVADGYDV
+479 SGYEA

-497 NKVKITYVFTSNLNV
+497 NKVKITYVFEATQETDNGNF
-512 DDGIYDIYLGSVA
+512 DIYLGSVA

-549 GIEVVPAP
+549 GVEVVSAP
-557 ATYTVTVDGAPT
+557 ATYTVTVDGTPT
-569 SVAEGS
+569 SVTEGS

-593 AYASGEKITVNS
+593 AYASGETITVNS
-605 DITVT
+605 NITVT
-610 SIKLNVAMQKG
+610 SINLNVAMQKG

-694 VGKFCGSIIKIKTD
+694 VGKFCGSIIKIKTG

-751 VKEAGYKNCDAAQK
+751 VKDAGYKNCDAAQK

>member
-1 MREPQRVRHDFL
+1 
-13 VERGKNMNIISKKKQ
+13 MNIISKKKQ

-95 IVNWMTKGD
+95 IVNWMTTGD
-104 GNLNFYNDMFMN
+104 GNLNFYGDMFMN
-116 VTWHGVYLNATLE
+116 VTWHGVYPDATLE
-129 INGVKVKDGAE
+129 INGVKVEKGAE
-140 GVQLYAAAEI
+140 GVQVYAAAEI
-150 HVNAKTWINNNAY
+150 HVNAKNWINNNAY

-192 ESTELQKPAAPTGL
+192 ESTELQKPAAPAGL
-206 VANINDLKTNYTIAF
+206 VANINALNTDYTIAF

-235 GKLVKDITNGGVVT
+235 GTYVKDITNGGIVT

-263 GVSAVNAAG
+263 GVSAVNVAG
-272 ESDISTVSVTVP
+272 ESDISTVQVKVP
-284 SKETETSTGST
+284 SKETETSSGST

-307 TEWTAVKGS
+307 TDWTAVKGS

-328 GKVSVQPEMHG
+328 TKVSVKPEMHG

-344 AFKIAAKFKS
+344 AFTLAAKFKS
-354 VVLND
+354 VSLNG
-359 ESITPR
+359 EAIEPR
-365 DGADVE
+365 GGAYVE

-383 LVVTNF
+383 LEVTDF
-389 YGNES
+389 YGKET
-394 VTIYFKVEKEEET
+394 VTVYFKVAKKEET

-414 GEVLVNESNVI
+414 GEVLVNESNVT
-425 KEVPAYESG
+425 KEVPAYEG
-434 NEYQNEYKN
+434 GDYWQNEYN
-443 SGIKFVNGKKYV
+443 NAPVNYVEGKKYV

-461 STAAKKIKLVFQK
+461 STAAKKIKMVFQRVGIWDFVDA
-474 NGEKN
+474 N
-479 NNDWSPVADGYDV
+479 SGYEA

-497 NKVKITYVFTSNLNV
+497 NKVKITYVFEATQGKGTDNGNF
-512 DDGIYDIYLGSVA
+512 DIYLGSVA

-549 GIEVVPAP
+549 GVEVLSAP
-557 ATYTVTVDGAPT
+557 ATYTVTVDGTPT
-569 SVAEGS
+569 SVTEGS

-593 AYASGEKITVNS
+593 AYASGETITVNS
-605 DITVT
+605 NITVT
-610 SIKLNVAMQKG
+610 SINLNVAMQKG

-659 LITTFDLFSANGNVL
+659 LITTFDLFSANGSVL
-674 DKDSKYTNL
+674 DKDSKYTTL

-694 VGKFCGSIIKIKTD
+694 VGKFCGSIIKIKKD
-708 NYEKKFVGVGYAT
+708 NYEKKFIGVGYVT
-721 ITYHNGDKYSIYADV
+721 ITYNNGDTYSVCADV

-751 VKEAGYKNCDAAQK
+751 VKDAGYKNCDETQK
-765 AIIDKY
+765 SIIDKY

>member
-1 MREPQRVRHDFL
+1 
-13 VERGKNMNIISKKKQ
+13 MNIISKKKQ

-95 IVNWMTKGD
+95 IVNWMTTGD
-104 GNLNFYNDMFMN
+104 GNLNFYGEMFMN
-116 VTWHGVYLNATLE
+116 VTWHGVYPDATLE
-129 INGVKVKDGAE
+129 INGVKVEKGAE
-140 GVQLYAAAEI
+140 GVQVYAAAEI
-150 HVNAKTWINNNAY
+150 HVNAKNWINNNAY

-235 GKLVKDITNGGVVT
+235 GKFVKDITNGGVVT

-284 SKETETSTGST
+284 SKETETTKGS
-295 EETTEAF
+295 EETTETF

-307 TEWTAVKGS
+307 TEWTAVGGS

-328 GKVSVQPEMHG
+328 GKVSVKPEMHG
-339 DNLYA
+339 DSLYV
-344 AFKIAAKFKS
+344 AFALAAKFKS

-365 DGADVE
+365 GGADVE

-383 LVVTNF
+383 LVVTDF
-389 YGNES
+389 YGKES

-414 GEVLVNESNVI
+414 GEVLVNDSNVT
-425 KEVPAYESG
+425 KEVPAYENG
-434 NEYQNEYKN
+434 YYWQNEYN
-443 SGIKFVNGKKYV
+443 NAPVNYVKGKKYV

-461 STAAKKIKLVFQK
+461 STAAKKIKLVFQRV
-474 NGEKN
+474 NIWDFVDAN
-479 NNDWSPVADGYDV
+479 SGYEA

-497 NKVKITYVFTSNLNV
+497 NKVKITYVFEATQETDNGNF
-512 DDGIYDIYLGSVA
+512 DIYLGSVA

-549 GIEVVPAP
+549 GVEVVSAP
-557 ATYTVTVDGAPT
+557 ATYTVTVDGTPT
-569 SVAEGS
+569 SVTEGS

-593 AYASGEKITVNS
+593 AYASGETITVNS
-605 DITVT
+605 NITVT
-610 SIKLNVAMQKG
+610 SINLNVAMQKG

-694 VGKFCGSIIKIKTD
+694 VGKFCGSIIKIKTG

-751 VKEAGYKNCDAAQK
+751 VKDAGYKNCDAAQK

>member
-1 MREPQRVRHDFL
+1 
-13 VERGKNMNIISKKKQ
+13 MNIISKKKQ

-95 IVNWMTKGD
+95 IVNWMTTGD
-104 GNLNFYNDMFMN
+104 GNLNFYGEMFMN
-116 VTWHGVYLNATLE
+116 VTWHGVYPDATLE
-129 INGVKVKDGAE
+129 INGVKVEKGAE
-140 GVQLYAAAEI
+140 GVQVYAAAEI
-150 HVNAKTWINNNAY
+150 HVNAKNWINNNAY

-235 GKLVKDITNGGVVT
+235 GKFVKDITNGGVVT

-284 SKETETSTGST
+284 SKETETTKGS
-295 EETTEAF
+295 EETTETF

-307 TEWTAVKGS
+307 TEWTAVGGS

-328 GKVSVQPEMHG
+328 GKVSVKPEMHG
-339 DNLYA
+339 DSLYA
-344 AFKIAAKFKS
+344 AFTLAAKFKS

-365 DGADVE
+365 GGADVE

-383 LVVTNF
+383 LVVTDF

-414 GEVLVNESNVI
+414 GEVLVNDSNVT
-425 KEVPAYESG
+425 KEVPAYENG
-434 NEYQNEYKN
+434 VYWQNEYN
-443 SGIKFVNGKKYV
+443 NAPVNYVKGKKYV

-461 STAAKKIKLVFQK
+461 STAAKKIKLVFQRV
-474 NGEKN
+474 NIWDFVDAN
-479 NNDWSPVADGYDV
+479 SGYEA

-497 NKVKITYVFTSNLNV
+497 NKVKITYVFEATQETDNGNF
-512 DDGIYDIYLGSVA
+512 DIYLGSVA

-549 GIEVVPAP
+549 GVEVVSAP
-557 ATYTVTVDGAPT
+557 ATYTVTVDGTPT
-569 SVAEGS
+569 SVTEGS

-593 AYASGEKITVNS
+593 AYASGETITVNS
-605 DITVT
+605 NITVT
-610 SIKLNVAMQKG
+610 SINLNVAMQKG

-694 VGKFCGSIIKIKTD
+694 VGKFCGSIIKIKTG

-751 VKEAGYKNCDAAQK
+751 VKDAGYKNCDAAQK

>member
-1 MREPQRVRHDFL
+1 
-13 VERGKNMNIISKKKQ
+13 MNIISKKKQ

-95 IVNWMTKGD
+95 IVNWMTTGD
-104 GNLNFYNDMFMN
+104 GNLNFYGEMFMN
-116 VTWHGVYLNATLE
+116 VTWHGVYPDATLE
-129 INGVKVKDGAE
+129 INGVKVEKGAE
-140 GVQLYAAAEI
+140 GVQVYAAAEI
-150 HVNAKTWINNNAY
+150 HVNAKNWINNNAY

-235 GKLVKDITNGGVVT
+235 GKFVKDITNGGVVT

-284 SKETETSTGST
+284 SKETETTKGS
-295 EETTEAF
+295 EETTETF

-307 TEWTAVKGS
+307 TEWTAVGGS

-328 GKVSVQPEMHG
+328 GKVSVKPEMHR
-339 DNLYA
+339 DSLYA
-344 AFKIAAKFKS
+344 AFALAAKFKS

-365 DGADVE
+365 GGADVE

-383 LVVTNF
+383 LVVTDF
-389 YGNES
+389 YGKES

-414 GEVLVNESNVI
+414 GEVLVNDSNVT
-425 KEVPAYESG
+425 KEVPAYENG
-434 NEYQNEYKN
+434 YYWQNEYN
-443 SGIKFVNGKKYV
+443 NAPVNYVKGKKYV

-461 STAAKKIKLVFQK
+461 STAAKKIKLVFQRV
-474 NGEKN
+474 NIWDFVDAN
-479 NNDWSPVADGYDV
+479 SGYEA

-497 NKVKITYVFTSNLNV
+497 NKVKITYVFEATQETDNGNF
-512 DDGIYDIYLGSVA
+512 DIYLGSVA

-549 GIEVVPAP
+549 GVEVVSAP
-557 ATYTVTVDGAPT
+557 ATYTVTVDGTPT
-569 SVAEGS
+569 SVTEGS

-593 AYASGEKITVNS
+593 AYASGETITVNS
-605 DITVT
+605 NITVT
-610 SIKLNVAMQKG
+610 SINLNVAMQKG

-694 VGKFCGSIIKIKTD
+694 VGKFCGSIIKIKTG

-751 VKEAGYKNCDAAQK
+751 VKDAGYKNCDAAQK

>member
-1 MREPQRVRHDFL
+1 
-13 VERGKNMNIISKKKQ
+13 MNIISKKKQ

-39 VVTSLTIYNP
+39 IVTSFTIYNP

-95 IVNWMTKGD
+95 IVNWMTTGD
-104 GNLNFYNDMFMN
+104 GNLNFYGEMFMN
-116 VTWHGVYLNATLE
+116 VTWHGVYPDATLE
-129 INGVKVKDGAE
+129 INGVKVEKGAE
-140 GVQLYAAAEI
+140 GVQVYAAAEI
-150 HVNAKTWINNNAY
+150 HVNAKNWINNNAY

-192 ESTELQKPAAPTGL
+192 ESTELQKPAAPIGL

-235 GKLVKDITNGGVVT
+235 GEYKKDITNGGIVT
-249 IEELKLEEGKTYTF
+249 IEEFGLKAGQTYKF
-263 GVSAVNAAG
+263 GVSAVNKAG
-272 ESDISTVSVTVP
+272 ESDISEISVTVP
-284 SKETETSTGST
+284 SKETETTGS

-307 TEWTAVKGS
+307 TEWTTVGNS
-316 TTMSYYIANDAA
+316 TISYYIANDAA
-328 GKVSVQPEMHG
+328 GKVSVKPEMHG
-339 DNLYA
+339 DNLYV
-344 AFKIAAKFKS
+344 AFSLAAKFKS

-359 ESITPR
+359 ETITPR
-365 DGADVE
+365 AGADVE

-383 LVVTNF
+383 LVVTDF
-389 YGNES
+389 YGKES
-394 VTIYFKVEKEEET
+394 VTIYFKVVSATEK
-407 TTKPYKD
+407 TKYK
-414 GEVLVNESNVI
+414 
-425 KEVPAYESG
+425 
-434 NEYQNEYKN
+434 
-443 SGIKFVNGKKYV
+443 
-455 AEVVVS
+455 
-461 STAAKKIKLVFQK
+461 
-474 NGEKN
+474 
-479 NNDWSPVADGYDV
+479 
-492 EIAAG
+492 
-497 NKVKITYVFTSNLNV
+497 
-512 DDGIYDIYLGSVA
+512 
-525 DATTLVFESKKLTT
+525 
-539 YNEVPAGVQT
+539 
-549 GIEVVPAP
+549 
-557 ATYTVTVDGAPT
+557 VTVDGTPT
-569 SVAEGS
+569 EVEEGS

-582 AQGYYDTTNSV
+582 AQGYYDTTNKV
-593 AYASGEKITVNS
+593 AYASGETITVNS
-605 DITVT
+605 NITVT

-674 DKDSKYTNL
+674 DKDSKYTKL
-683 DIANSGWYNDE
+683 DIANSGWYDDE

-708 NYEKKFVGVGYAT
+708 NYEKKFVGVGYVT
-721 ITYHNGDKYSIYADV
+721 IKYNNGKTYSVYADV

>member
-1 MREPQRVRHDFL
+1 
-13 VERGKNMNIISKKKQ
+13 MNIISKKKQ

-95 IVNWMTKGD
+95 IVNWMTTGD
-104 GNLNFYNDMFMN
+104 GNLNFYGEMFMN
-116 VTWHGVYLNATLE
+116 VTWHGVYPDATLE
-129 INGVKVKDGAE
+129 INGVKVEKGAE
-140 GVQLYAAAEI
+140 GVQVYAAAEI
-150 HVNAKTWINNNAY
+150 HVNAKNWINNNAY

-235 GKLVKDITNGGVVT
+235 GKFVKDITNGGVVT

-284 SKETETSTGST
+284 SKETETTKGS
-295 EETTEAF
+295 EETTETF

-307 TEWTAVKGS
+307 TEWTAVGGS

-328 GKVSVQPEMHG
+328 GKVSVKPEMHG
-339 DNLYA
+339 DSLYA
-344 AFKIAAKFKS
+344 AFALAAKFKS

-365 DGADVE
+365 GGADVE

-383 LVVTNF
+383 LVVTDF
-389 YGNES
+389 YGKES

-407 TTKPYKD
+407 TIKPYKD
-414 GEVLVNESNVI
+414 GEVLVNDSNVT
-425 KEVPAYESG
+425 KEVPAYENG
-434 NEYQNEYKN
+434 DYWQNEYN
-443 SGIKFVNGKKYV
+443 NAPVNYVKGKKYV

-461 STAAKKIKLVFQK
+461 STAAKKIKLVFQRV
-474 NGEKN
+474 NIWDFVDAN
-479 NNDWSPVADGYDV
+479 SGYEA

-497 NKVKITYVFTSNLNV
+497 NKVKITYVFEATQETDNGNF
-512 DDGIYDIYLGSVA
+512 DIYLGSVA

-549 GIEVVPAP
+549 GVEVVSAP
-557 ATYTVTVDGAPT
+557 ATYTVTVDGTPT
-569 SVAEGS
+569 SVTEGS

-593 AYASGEKITVNS
+593 AYASGETITVNS
-605 DITVT
+605 NITVT
-610 SIKLNVAMQKG
+610 SINLNVAMQKG

-694 VGKFCGSIIKIKTD
+694 VGKFCGSIIKIKTG

-751 VKEAGYKNCDAAQK
+751 VKDAGYKNCDAAQK

>member
-1 MREPQRVRHDFL
+1 
-13 VERGKNMNIISKKKQ
+13 MNIISKKKQ

-49 REAKADTDYSQLTY
+49 REAKADTDYSTLEFTRVTEPMDSSY
-63 DYKNKGEAY
+63 AY
-72 MKGAETTKSQWR
+72 CITDNTLKDFGR
-84 VAVDTSQSTGD
+84 
-95 IVNWMTKGD
+95 
-104 GNLNFYNDMFMN
+104 LNFYGTNYMQVIGSGNSKMKEAT
-116 VTWHGVYLNATLE
+116 VTIDGTVQTDATIAFDRADAVTGFL
-129 INGVKVKDGAE
+129 V
-140 GVQLYAAAEI
+140 
-150 HVNAKTWINNNAY
+150 AKLSDNAY
-163 NVVKVTSADETQYV
+163 HELKIEGEGGNITIILRKGNVNGE
-177 TFIVATGNK
+177 
-186 VDTSTE
+186 TE
-192 ESTELQKPAAPTGL
+192 ESTELQKPAAPTSL
-206 VANINDLKTNYTIAF
+206 VANINALNTDYTIAF

-235 GKLVKDITNGGVVT
+235 GAYVKDITNGGVVT

-272 ESDISTVSVTVP
+272 ESDISTVQVKVP
-284 SKETETSTGST
+284 SKETETSSGST

-307 TEWTAVKGS
+307 TEWTAVGGS

-328 GKVSVQPEMHG
+328 GKVSVKPEMHG

-344 AFKIAAKFKS
+344 AFTLAAKFKS

-365 DGADVE
+365 GGADVE

-383 LVVTNF
+383 LVVTDY
-389 YGNES
+389 YGKES
-394 VTIYFKVEKEEET
+394 VTIYFKVAKEEET
-407 TTKPYKD
+407 TAKPYKD
-414 GEVLVNESNVI
+414 GEVLVNESNVT
-425 KEVPAYESG
+425 KEVPAYEG
-434 NEYQNEYKN
+434 GDYWQNEYN
-443 SGIKFVNGKKYV
+443 NAPVNYVAGKKYV

-461 STAAKKIKLVFQK
+461 STAAKAIKLVFQRVGIWDFVDA
-474 NGEKN
+474 N
-479 NNDWSPVADGYDV
+479 SGY
-492 EIAAG
+492 EAQIAAE
-497 NKVKITYVFTSNLNV
+497 NKVKITYVFEATKSTDNGNF
-512 DDGIYDIYLGSVA
+512 DIYLGSVA

-549 GIEVVPAP
+549 GVEVLPA
-557 ATYTVTVDGAPT
+557 AKTYTVTVDGTPN
-569 SVAEGS
+569 SVTEGS

-593 AYASGEKITVNS
+593 AYAKGEEITVNS

-636 VITSGNDIAVSDILN
+636 VITSENEIAVSDILN
-651 KDFVTTGT
+651 KAFVTTGT

-674 DKDSKYTNL
+674 DKDSKYTKL
-683 DIANSGWYNDE
+683 DIANSGWYDDE

-708 NYEKKFVGVGYAT
+708 NYEKKFVGVGYVT
-721 ITYHNGDKYSIYADV
+721 IKYNNGKTYSVCADV

>member
-1 MREPQRVRHDFL
+1 
-13 VERGKNMNIISKKKQ
+13 MNIISKKKQ

-39 VVTSLTIYNP
+39 IVTSLTIYNP

-95 IVNWMTKGD
+95 IVNWMTTGD
-104 GNLNFYNDMFMN
+104 GNLNFYGEMFMN
-116 VTWHGVYLNATLE
+116 VTWHGVYPDATLE
-129 INGVKVKDGAE
+129 INGVKVEKGAE
-140 GVQLYAAAEI
+140 GVQVYAAAEI
-150 HVNAKTWINNNAY
+150 HVNAKNWINNNAY

-235 GKLVKDITNGGVVT
+235 GKFVKDITNGGVVT

-284 SKETETSTGST
+284 SKETETTKGS
-295 EETTEAF
+295 EETTETF

-307 TEWTAVKGS
+307 TEWTAVGGS

-328 GKVSVQPEMHG
+328 GKVSVKPEMHG
-339 DNLYA
+339 DSLYA
-344 AFKIAAKFKS
+344 AFALAAKFKS

-365 DGADVE
+365 GGADVE

-383 LVVTNF
+383 LVVTDF
-389 YGNES
+389 YGKES

-414 GEVLVNESNVI
+414 GEVLVNDSNVT
-425 KEVPAYESG
+425 KEVPAYENG
-434 NEYQNEYKN
+434 DYWQNEYN
-443 SGIKFVNGKKYV
+443 NAPVNYVKGKKYV

-461 STAAKKIKLVFQK
+461 STAAKKIKLVFQRV
-474 NGEKN
+474 NIWDFVDAN
-479 NNDWSPVADGYDV
+479 SGYEA

-497 NKVKITYVFTSNLNV
+497 NKVKITYVFEATQETDNGNF
-512 DDGIYDIYLGSVA
+512 DIYLGSVA

-549 GIEVVPAP
+549 GVEVVSAP
-557 ATYTVTVDGAPT
+557 ATYTVTVDGTPT
-569 SVAEGS
+569 SVTEGS

-593 AYASGEKITVNS
+593 AYASGETITVNS
-605 DITVT
+605 NITVT
-610 SIKLNVAMQKG
+610 SINLNVAMQKG

-659 LITTFDLFSANGNVL
+659 LITTFDLFSANGSVL
-674 DKDSKYTNL
+674 NKDSKYTKL
-683 DIANSGWYNDE
+683 DIANSGWYDDE

-708 NYEKKFVGVGYAT
+708 NYEKKFVGVGYVT
-721 ITYHNGDKYSIYADV
+721 IKYNNGKTYSVCADV